1 MTEKQRK
8 CIDWICSVLGMEYCG
23 IDSVNSARKFISA
36 HIDEARET
44 TRAIYESWSNPDDSY
59 NMEEWKV

>member
-8 CIDWICSVLGMEYCG
+8 CIDWICSVLWIEYCG

-36 HIDEARET
+36 HIDEARE
-44 TRAIYESWSNPDDSY
+44 ASKSIALSWGNPDDCY
-59 NMEEWKV
+59 NMEGGE